1 MQADPFTRK
10 VMKEID
16 RQVVERCPEFYG
28 AFEPMCFY
36 RGGRCTE
43 FNCCGFNKNYRGGE
57 IDE

>member
-16 RQVVERCPEFYG
+16 RQVVELCPEFDG

-43 FNCCGFNKNYRGGE
+43 FNCCGFNKTYKERDINE
-57 IDE
+57 